1 MLFSIW
7 GNYKCFLACEEIIN
21 AFYHNNFIRILIG
34 LAGLGVNFNKI
45 RTGRAHPSILDSIY
59 VSYYGTDT
67 PLAQVANVSVL
78 DARTLSITAWE
89 KALVPAIE
97 KAIMKSDLGLNP
109 STMGELIR
117 VPMPMLTEET
127 RKNYIKQAKNEA
139 ENARIAIRNVRR
151 DANGS
156 FKDLVK
162 DKAISEDD
170 ERRAQDD
177 VQKITNKYIAEVDA
191 AFAAKEKDLMA
202 I

>member
-1 MLFSIW
+1 MI
-7 GNYKCFLACEEIIN
+7 NEIKKDIEDRMQK
-21 AFYHNNFIRILIG
+21 AISV
-34 LAGLGVNFNKI
+34 LGANFNKI

-89 KALVPAIE
+89 KAMVPAIE

-191 AFAAKEKDLMA
+191 AFAVKEKDLMA